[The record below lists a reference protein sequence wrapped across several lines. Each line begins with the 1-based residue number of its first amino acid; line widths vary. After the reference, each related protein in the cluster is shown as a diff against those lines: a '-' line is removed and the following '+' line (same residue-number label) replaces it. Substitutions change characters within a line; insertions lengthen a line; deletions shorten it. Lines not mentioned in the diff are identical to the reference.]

1 MVLFRKDMAA
11 AGVGF
16 SLAVFGTHMWMF
28 QSYSSSH
35 PTIPIPDR
43 GFVHSLNNH
52 GHHVY
57 LTDTEAT
64 GLALLW
70 LAFLVGILSIG
81 STTVGLTPAERVATV
96 RSSTIIAC
104 SVLIFIAAIY
114 LWGSSIA
121 AFAVSHGII
130 LNFWR

>member
-1 MVLFRKDMAA
+1 MISFRKDIGA

-16 SLAVFGTHMWMF
+16 CLAVFGTHMWMF
-28 QSYSSSH
+28 HSYSSTH
-35 PTIPIPDR
+35 PTISVPDQ

-52 GHHVY
+52 GHYVY

-70 LAFLVGILSIG
+70 LAFLVGILSVG
-81 STTVGLTPAERVATV
+81 SIAIGLTHAERVATV

-114 LWGSSIA
+114 LRGSSMA
-121 AFAVSHGII
+121 AFAVSHGLT
-130 LNFWR
+130 LNF

>member
-1 MVLFRKDMAA
+1 MISFRKDIGA

-16 SLAVFGTHMWMF
+16 CLAVFGTHMWIF
-28 QSYSSSH
+28 QSYSSTH
-35 PTIPIPDR
+35 PTIPVPDR

-70 LAFLVGILSIG
+70 LAFLVGILSVG
-81 STTVGLTPAERVATV
+81 SIGLTHAERVATV
-96 RSSTIIAC
+96 QSSTIIAC

-114 LWGSSIA
+114 LGGSSMA

-130 LNFWR
+130 LNF

>member
-1 MVLFRKDMAA
+1 MMSWRKDIGAV
-11 AGVGF
+11 GVGF
-16 SLAVFGTHMWMF
+16 ALAVFGTHSWMF

-43 GFVHSLNNH
+43 GYVYSLNNH

-70 LAFLVGILSIG
+70 LVFLIAILAVG
-81 STTVGLTPAERVATV
+81 STAIGLTNAERAGTV

-114 LWGSSIA
+114 LSGSSMA
-121 AFAVSHGII
+121 AFAVSHGVI
-130 LNFWR
+130 LPPY

>member
-1 MVLFRKDMAA
+1 
-11 AGVGF
+11 
-16 SLAVFGTHMWMF
+16 MWMF
-28 QSYSSSH
+28 QSYSSTH
-35 PTIPIPDR
+35 PTIPVPDR

-52 GHHVY
+52 GHYVY

-70 LAFLVGILSIG
+70 LGFLVGILSVG
-81 STTVGLTPAERVATV
+81 SIAIGLTHAERVPTV

-104 SVLIFIAAIY
+104 SVLIFVAAIY
-114 LWGSSIA
+114 LWGSSMA

-130 LNFWR
+130 LNF

>member
-1 MVLFRKDMAA
+1 
-11 AGVGF
+11 
-16 SLAVFGTHMWMF
+16 
-28 QSYSSSH
+28 
-35 PTIPIPDR
+35 
-43 GFVHSLNNH
+43 
-52 GHHVY
+52 
-57 LTDTEAT
+57 
-64 GLALLW
+64 LLW